1 MKKHDSEVEVNFG
14 LIFDSNTKTYISIV
28 KRLLQTYRQKLPRKG
43 PLSFT
48 FKKVVYTEKSLLI
61 SKVVNAHNCFA
72 KVREK

>member
-14 LIFDSNTKTYISIV
+14 LIFDSNTNLHYCQKT
-28 KRLLQTYRQKLPRKG
+28 LQTYRQKLPRKG